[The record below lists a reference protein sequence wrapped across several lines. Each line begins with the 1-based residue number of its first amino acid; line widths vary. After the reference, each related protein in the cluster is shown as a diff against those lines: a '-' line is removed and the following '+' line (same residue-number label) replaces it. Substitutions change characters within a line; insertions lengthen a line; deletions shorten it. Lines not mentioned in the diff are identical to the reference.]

1 MAWMTRLGAIVL
13 IVLGVA
19 ISPAGAQ
26 SLDALKA
33 SGVVGEKIDGFVGV
47 VDAGAPGNVR
57 ALVDQINEERRA
69 RYAEIAQ
76 KQGAPIDAVA
86 KIAGQKLVER
96 TPAGQYVMGA
106 DGAWRQK

>member
-13 IVLGVA
+13 IALGLA
-19 ISPAGAQ
+19 ASPAGAQ

-33 SGVVGEKIDGFVGV
+33 SGVVGEKVDGFVGV
-47 VDAGAPGNVR
+47 VDAGAPSNVR

-76 KQGAPIDAVA
+76 KQGAPMDAVA
-86 KIAGQKLVER
+86 KIAGQKLIER
-96 TPAGQYVMGA
+96 TPPGQYVMGA

>member
-1 MAWMTRLGAIVL
+1 MTWITRVGAIVL
-13 IVLGVA
+13 VVLGLA
-19 ISPAGAQ
+19 ALPAAAQ

-57 ALVDQINEERRA
+57 ALVDEINAERRA

-86 KIAGQKLVER
+86 KIAGQKLIER

-106 DGAWRQK
+106 DGRWRQK